1 MTRCRARVEHAERH
15 LERHSERHYERP
27 SERHSPDDDAERSR
41 RFERECLLESKR
53 LEEGTARAAC
63 VDEHVE
69 RRCARSTQGRQFLD
83 LIDLAPEAY
92 TYPEQQ
98 TELEERMLQLC
109 IDRSGALRG
118 ISKSSIHGG
127 TLGGTRS
134 EAIRK
139 RAVPGDSSGVIRSHQ
154 ESSGVSRSHQEA
166 SVPAKCRSGAHRAR
180 RRSKGRVVSPRAQL
194 NLAPPTA
201 TDGVPAA
208 L

>member
-1 MTRCRARVEHAERH
+1 MLSRRSKSSLVFILSRLMTRCRARVEHAERH

-63 VDEHVE
+63 VDEHVD
-69 RRCARSTQGRQFLD
+69 RRRARSTQGRQFLD

-139 RAVPGDSSGVIRSHQ
+139 RAVPGESSGVIRSPQ
-154 ESSGVSRSHQEA
+154 ESSGVI
-166 SVPAKCRSGAHRAR
+166 R
-180 RRSKGRVVSPRAQL
+180 RRAYLRSAAAAHIERGEDRRVE
-194 NLAPPTA
+194 
-201 TDGVPAA
+201 
-208 L
+208 

>member
-1 MTRCRARVEHAERH
+1 
-15 LERHSERHYERP
+15 
-27 SERHSPDDDAERSR
+27 
-41 RFERECLLESKR
+41 
-53 LEEGTARAAC
+53 
-63 VDEHVE
+63 
-69 RRCARSTQGRQFLD
+69 
-83 LIDLAPEAY
+83 
-92 TYPEQQ
+92 
-98 TELEERMLQLC
+98 MLQLC

-134 EAIRK
+134 EAIR
-139 RAVPGDSSGVIRSHQ
+139 RWAVPGKSSGVIRSHQ
-154 ESSGVSRSHQEA
+154 ESSGVIRSHQESSGVIRSHQEVGRTWEVISSHQESSGVVRSHQESSGG
-166 SVPAKCRSGAHRAR
+166 SVPAKCRSGAHRGR

>member
-63 VDEHVE
+63 VDEHVD
-69 RRCARSTQGRQFLD
+69 RRRARSTQGRQFLD

-139 RAVPGDSSGVIRSHQ
+139 RAVPGESSGVIRRHQ
-154 ESSGVSRSHQEA
+154 ESSGVI
-166 SVPAKCRSGAHRAR
+166 R
-180 RRSKGRVVSPRAQL
+180 RRAYLRSAAAAHIERGEDRRVE
-194 NLAPPTA
+194 
-201 TDGVPAA
+201 
-208 L
+208 